1 MRVPESKGISPY
13 SPSAPREVVTP
24 ASSSVFR
31 SQRDPQRQTPEQ
43 ESVEVR
49 LSSRVTNHATY
60 LQMLKALP
68 DVRSDRVEE
77 VRRKLREGNASPE
90 SSRVA
95 DAILAHHVGL
105 V

>member
-13 SPSAPREVVTP
+13 SPSAPREVATP
-24 ASSSVFR
+24 AAASVSR

-43 ESVEVR
+43 GSVEVR

-77 VRRKLREGNASPE
+77 VRRKLSGGNGEPD
-90 SSRVA
+90 SSRIA

>member
-13 SPSAPREVVTP
+13 SPSAPREVAP
-24 ASSSVFR
+24 SAASVSR
-31 SQRDPQRQTPEQ
+31 SQRDPQRQSPDQ

-49 LSSRVTNHATY
+49 LSSRVANHATY

-68 DVRSDRVEE
+68 EVRSDRVDE
-77 VRRKLREGNASPE
+77 VRRKLAEGSASPD